1 MTRVSDSAWK
11 LGREH
16 LLLARQS
23 QAQGR
28 EDVCGEVFGRSRGG
42 VGNGALALGRKNC
55 LFFVFVCAF
64 PLNITVKKSY
74 KRVVTPVVSLVTH

>member
-42 VGNGALALGRKNC
+42 GVGNGALALGRKNS
-55 LFFVFVCAF
+55 VFRICMR
-64 PLNITVKKSY
+64 ISVKYNREEK
-74 KRVVTPVVSLVTH
+74 L

>member
-42 VGNGALALGRKNC
+42 SVTELWLLAERT

-64 PLNITVKKSY
+64 PLNITGKKSY
-74 KRVVTPVVSLVTH
+74 KRVITPVVSLVTH

>member
-28 EDVCGEVFGRSRGG
+28 EDVCGEVFGRSRRGS
-42 VGNGALALGRKNC
+42 VTELWLLAERT

-64 PLNITVKKSY
+64 PLNITGKKSY
-74 KRVVTPVVSLVTH
+74 KRVITPVVSLVTH

>member
-42 VGNGALALGRKNC
+42 SVTELWLLAERA